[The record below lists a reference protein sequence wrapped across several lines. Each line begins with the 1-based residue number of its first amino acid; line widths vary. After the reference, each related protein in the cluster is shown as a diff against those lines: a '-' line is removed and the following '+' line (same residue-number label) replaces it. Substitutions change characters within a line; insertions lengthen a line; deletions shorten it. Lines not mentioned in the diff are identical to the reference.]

1 MVKDKDKIQEIKNI
15 RENSYECIKSIGNK
29 YLERDL
35 TLKQKIVLGRF
46 VSLWEYGYWKHNRYE
61 PVSVSSSHL
70 MQIAG
75 LTKQGLIN
83 IKKNFIELG
92 FIKIKEKYAKGTCTK
107 YDVDMDKIKWY
118 VSVKPVKKVKK
129 ESTTDIDIS
138 MQIKIKS
145 LEMEL
150 KSVKE
155 YFAKTYYAKTQEEKQ
170 KYLDAFLNIM
180 NITEDEFNNFN
191 NL

>member
-1 MVKDKDKIQEIKNI
+1 MVKNKDKIQEIKNI
-15 RENSYECIKSIGNK
+15 REKSYECIKAIGNK
-29 YLERDL
+29 DLDKDL

-46 VSLWEYGYWKHNRYE
+46 VSLWEYGYWKKNRYA
-61 PVSVSSSHL
+61 PVCVSGAHL

-83 IKKNFIELG
+83 IKKKFIELG
-92 FIKIKEKYAKGTCTK
+92 FITVKEKSAKCTCTK

-118 VSVKPVKKVKK
+118 VSTKPVKKVKK

-170 KYLDAFLNIM
+170 KYLDVFLNIM
-180 NITEDEFNNFN
+180 NITEDEFNNFK